1 MRAVGML
8 LIGLGFVNAT
18 ALAQGQRTIF
28 TVSGFP
34 ITFPAPTAAE
44 LTAGSITSAN
54 AITFTVNAQTGTT
67 AERTTTVSIR
77 CQAPCPQ
84 SGTKSVATLRWRR
97 ADLAAWNT
105 LTTSDVVIE
114 SRPVFRNQ
122 PLPASNDP
130 WSNSLYWQFLV
141 DWMTDTPG
149 TSTFDIVMTL
159 TVTSP

>member
-1 MRAVGML
+1 MRLLGLL
-8 LIGLGFVNAT
+8 LI
-18 ALAQGQRTIF
+18 ALSCVSSPMQAQRTIF

-34 ITFPAPTAAE
+34 VTFPTPTAAE
-44 LTAGSITSAN
+44 LTAGAITSAN
-54 AITFTVNAQTGTT
+54 AITFTVNAQTGNPSQ
-67 AERTTTVSIR
+67 RTTTVSIR

-84 SGTKSVATLRWRR
+84 SGTKSIGTLRWRR

-114 SRPVFRNQ
+114 TRPVFRNQ

-141 DWMTDTPG
+141 DWMSDTPG
-149 TSTFDIVMTL
+149 TSTFNIVMTL
-159 TVTSP
+159 TVTVP

>member
-1 MRAVGML
+1 MHVFGLL
-8 LIGLGFVNAT
+8 LIALSCVSAT
-18 ALAQGQRTIF
+18 AHAQRTIF

-34 ITFPAPTAAE
+34 VTFPAPTAAE
-44 LTAGSITSAN
+44 LTAGSVTSAT
-54 AITFTVNAQTGTT
+54 AITFTVNAQTGSSTQ
-67 AERTTTVSIR
+67 RTTTVSIR

-84 SGTKSVATLRWRR
+84 TGTKATGTLRWRR
-97 ADLAAWNT
+97 ADQAVWNT
-105 LTTSDVVIE
+105 LTTSDVDIE

-149 TSTFDIVMTL
+149 TSTFNIVMTL
-159 TVTSP
+159 TVTVP

>member
-1 MRAVGML
+1 MREFGFL
-8 LIGLGFVNAT
+8 LIGLGLLNGPAN
-18 ALAQGQRTIF
+18 AQGRTGF

-54 AITFTVNAQTGTT
+54 AITFTVDPQTGSP
-67 AERTTTVSIR
+67 AQRTTTISIR

-84 SGTKSVATLRWRR
+84 SGTKAMGTLRWRR
-97 ADLAAWNT
+97 ADQAIWNA

-141 DWMTDTPG
+141 DWMNDTPG
-149 TSTFDIVMTL
+149 TSTFNIVMTL

>member
-1 MRAVGML
+1 MRLFGVL
-8 LIGLGFVNAT
+8 LI
-18 ALAQGQRTIF
+18 ALSCTSAPAHAQRTIF

-34 ITFPAPTAAE
+34 VTFPAPTASE

-54 AITFTVNAQTGTT
+54 AITFTVNAQTGNSTQ
-67 AERTTTVSIR
+67 RTTTVSIR
-77 CQAPCPQ
+77 CQTPCPQ
-84 SGTKSVATLRWRR
+84 TGTKTMATLRWRR
-97 ADLAAWNT
+97 ADQAVWNT

-141 DWMTDTPG
+141 DWMNDTPD
-149 TSTFDIVMTL
+149 TSTFNIVMTW
-159 TVTSP
+159 TVTVP